1 MARDRKRWL
10 TRTALARFYRWK
22 KCKRLAP
29 LRKRLL
35 QGERPCP
42 SAEPSQRRKPETTPQ
57 QPRDRLTEI
66 RDEIRDIQQQI
77 ETQRRH
83 RRIIRTAEDFKS
95 MERAIAALT
104 NRLSALLMAEATQA
118 ALDDSENR
126 RQARSL
132 VQGAGHT
139 FKDQGRRD
147 VTLRTTCG
155 QVIVR
160 ATYFSRNCDHSKA
173 GKGMYPML
181 LLWGVQDRCTAAIV
195 SEISKLVAMLGS
207 LEEVEQVLSDRG
219 QPLDFKT
226 IRTIAYRFATRAR
239 AAQRVGDL
247 NWGET
252 VAGRRVVLSTD
263 GGRIRIRTTKRGPK
277 TAKGRNRYRT
287 DWREPKLLI
296 IYVVDEKGQMDREFL
311 AVIDG
316 TLGGPDAIFKLM
328 EFYLRELKIT
338 TADKVL
344 FVADGARW
352 IWNRVGALL
361 RRLGVKPD
369 QVNELVDFY
378 HAVEHLGKIAALQ
391 RRWTAAERQAWIGR
405 QRRRLLKGG
414 VEEVQAA
421 IDAVCGSRPG
431 KALKREREYFKRN
444 GGKGRMDYARIASL
458 KLPIGSGAIES
469 AIRRV
474 VNLRLKGPSIY
485 WHKTSAEAVLLLRSY
500 YKAGR
505 WNHLE
510 KQALTTATASARV
523 SRPKGIAPPARCQ
536 TWQAAAPAAS
546 RVRGRPHSRPTG
558 RACGLE
564 MSA

>member
-1 MARDRKRWL
+1 MPKRK
-10 TRTALARFYRWK
+10 
-22 KCKRLAP
+22 
-29 LRKRLL
+29 
-35 QGERPCP
+35 P
-42 SAEPSQRRKPETTPQ
+42 SERRKLAKNSQP
-57 QPRDRLTEI
+57 PRDRLAEI
-66 RDEIRDIQQQI
+66 RAEIQVVQREIEAKRRDG
-77 ETQRRH
+77 RV
-83 RRIIRTAEDFKS
+83 IRTADDFRS
-95 MERAIAALT
+95 MERAIATLT
-104 NRLSALLMAEATQA
+104 HRLSALLMAEATQA
-118 ALDDSENR
+118 ALDDPENR

-132 VQGAGHT
+132 AQGAGHT
-139 FKDQGRRD
+139 FKDQGRREFA
-147 VTLRTTCG
+147 LRTACG
-155 QVIVR
+155 RVIVR
-160 ATYFSRNCDHSKA
+160 ATYFSRNCDRGKK

-181 LLWGVQDRCTAAIV
+181 LSWGVQDRCTAAFA

-226 IRTIAYRFATRAR
+226 IRAIAYRFAARAR
-239 AAQRVGDL
+239 AGQRVGSL

-252 VAGRRVVLSTD
+252 VAGRRVVVSTD
-263 GGRIRIRTTKRGPK
+263 GGRLRIRTTKRGPR

-296 IYVVDEKGQMDREFL
+296 IYLADEKGQMDREFL

-328 EFYLRELKIT
+328 EFYLRELRIT
-338 TADKVL
+338 AADKVL

-352 IWNRVGALL
+352 IWNRVGAML
-361 RRLGVKPD
+361 RRLGVRPE

-414 VEEVQAA
+414 FEAVHAA
-421 IDAVCGSRPG
+421 LDAVCGPRPG
-431 KALKREREYFKRN
+431 KALKRERDYFKRN
-444 GGKGRMDYARIASL
+444 GGKGRMNYAQVAALR
-458 KLPIGSGAIES
+458 LPIGSGAVES

-510 KQALTTATASARV
+510 KQALTTTTER
-523 SRPKGIAPPARCQ
+523 
-536 TWQAAAPAAS
+536 AA
-546 RVRGRPHSRPTG
+546 
-558 RACGLE
+558 
-564 MSA
+564 

>member
-1 MARDRKRWL
+1 MPKRK
-10 TRTALARFYRWK
+10 
-22 KCKRLAP
+22 
-29 LRKRLL
+29 
-35 QGERPCP
+35 P
-42 SAEPSQRRKPETTPQ
+42 SRRRKPEKPPQ
-57 QPRDRLTEI
+57 PPRDRLAEI
-66 RDEIRDIQQQI
+66 RAEIQDVQQQI
-77 ETQRRH
+77 ETQRRDG
-83 RRIIRTAEDFKS
+83 RVIRTADDFKS
-95 MERAIAALT
+95 LERAIAALAD
-104 NRLSALLMAEATQA
+104 RLSALLMAEATQA
-118 ALDDSENR
+118 ALDDAENR

-132 VQGAGHT
+132 AKGAGHT
-139 FKDQGRRD
+139 IKDQGRRD

-155 QVIVR
+155 LIIIR
-160 ATYFSRNCDHSKA
+160 ATYFSRNCDRTKS
-173 GKGMYPML
+173 GQGMYPML
-181 LLWGVQDRCTAAIV
+181 LLWGVQDHCTAAVV

-226 IRTIAYRFATRAR
+226 IRTIAYRFAARAR
-239 AAQRVGDL
+239 AARRAGDL

-277 TAKGRNRYRT
+277 TAQGRNRYRT

-296 IYVVDEKGQMDREFL
+296 ISVVDEKGEMDREFL

-316 TLGGPDAIFKLM
+316 TLDGPDAIFKLM
-328 EFYLRELKIT
+328 ELYLRELRIT

-352 IWNRVGALL
+352 IWNRVGAML

-369 QVNELVDFY
+369 RVNELVDFY

-391 RRWTAAERQAWIGR
+391 RRWSAAERQAWIGR

-414 VEEVQAA
+414 IAEVQAT
-421 IDAVCGSRPG
+421 IDAVCGSRPS
-431 KALKREREYFKRN
+431 KALKRERAYFKGN
-444 GGKGRMDYARIASL
+444 GGQGRMDYARVAAL

-485 WHKTSAEAVLLLRSY
+485 WHKPSAEAVLLLRSY

-510 KQALTTATASARV
+510 RQALTTTT
-523 SRPKGIAPPARCQ
+523 GIAA
-536 TWQAAAPAAS
+536 
-546 RVRGRPHSRPTG
+546 
-558 RACGLE
+558 
-564 MSA
+564 

>member
-1 MARDRKRWL
+1 MPKRK
-10 TRTALARFYRWK
+10 
-22 KCKRLAP
+22 
-29 LRKRLL
+29 
-35 QGERPCP
+35 
-42 SAEPSQRRKPETTPQ
+42 PSQRRKPETTPQ
-57 QPRDRLTEI
+57 PPRDRLAEIRAEI
-66 RDEIRDIQQQI
+66 RDVQQQI
-77 ETQRRH
+77 ETRR
-83 RRIIRTAEDFKS
+83 REGRIIRTAEDFQS

-104 NRLSALLMAEATQA
+104 DRLSALLVAEATQA

-126 RQARSL
+126 RRARSFA
-132 VQGAGHT
+132 QGAGHT

-147 VTLRTTCG
+147 VTLETTCG
-155 QVIVR
+155 PILVR
-160 ATYFSRNCDHSKA
+160 VTYFSRNCDRRKA
-173 GKGMYPML
+173 GKGIYPIL
-181 LLWGVQDRCTAAIV
+181 RLWGVQDRCTAAIA
-195 SEISKLVAMLGS
+195 SEVSKLVAMLGS

-219 QPLDFKT
+219 RPLDFKT
-226 IRTIAYRFATRAR
+226 IRTIAYRFAARAR
-239 AAQRVGDL
+239 AAQRAGGL

-296 IYVVDEKGQMDREFL
+296 IYVADEKGQMDREFL

-352 IWNRVGALL
+352 IWNRAGAML
-361 RRLGVKPD
+361 RRLGVESE

-378 HAVEHLGKIAALQ
+378 HAVEHLGKIAALR
-391 RRWTAAERQAWIGR
+391 RRWTASERRAWIGR
-405 QRRRLLKGG
+405 QRRRLLRGEI
-414 VEEVQAA
+414 EEVQAA
-421 IDAVCGSRPG
+421 IDTVCGSRPG
-431 KALKREREYFKRN
+431 KALRRERDYFKRN
-444 GGKGRMDYARIASL
+444 GAKGRMDYARVAAL

-474 VNLRLKGPSIY
+474 VNLRLKGPTIY

-510 KQALTTATASARV
+510 KQALTTATASA
-523 SRPKGIAPPARCQ
+523 
-536 TWQAAAPAAS
+536 
-546 RVRGRPHSRPTG
+546 
-558 RACGLE
+558 E
-564 MSA
+564 

>member
-1 MARDRKRWL
+1 M
-10 TRTALARFYRWK
+10 
-22 KCKRLAP
+22 
-29 LRKRLL
+29 
-35 QGERPCP
+35 
-42 SAEPSQRRKPETTPQ
+42 
-57 QPRDRLTEI
+57 
-66 RDEIRDIQQQI
+66 
-77 ETQRRH
+77 
-83 RRIIRTAEDFKS
+83 IRTAEDFKS
-95 MERAIAALT
+95 LERAIAALT
-104 NRLSALLMAEATQA
+104 NRLSALLVAEATQA

-132 VQGAGHT
+132 AQGAGHT
-139 FKDQGRRD
+139 IKDQGRRD
-147 VTLRTTCG
+147 VTLLTTCG
-155 QVIVR
+155 QIIVR
-160 ATYFSRNCDHSKA
+160 ATYFSRNCDRGKA

-181 LLWGVQDRCTAAIV
+181 LLWGVQDRCTAAIAA
-195 SEISKLVAMLGS
+195 EISKLVAMLGS
-207 LEEVEQVLSDRG
+207 LQEVEQVLSDRG

-239 AAQRVGDL
+239 AAQRVGNL
-247 NWGET
+247 NWEET
-252 VAGRRVVLSTD
+252 VAGRRVVISTD

-328 EFYLRELKIT
+328 EFYLRELKII

-361 RRLGVKPD
+361 RRLGVKPE
-369 QVNELVDFY
+369 QVHELVDFY

-391 RRWTAAERQAWIGR
+391 RRWTASERQAWWIGR

-421 IDAVCGSRPG
+421 IDAVCGCRPG

-444 GGKGRMDYARIASL
+444 GGKGRMDSARVAAL

-474 VNLRLKGPSIY
+474 VNLRLKGPSIS

-510 KQALTTATASARV
+510 KQALTTAT
-523 SRPKGIAPPARCQ
+523 GIA
-536 TWQAAAPAAS
+536 T
-546 RVRGRPHSRPTG
+546 
-558 RACGLE
+558 
-564 MSA
+564 

>member
-1 MARDRKRWL
+1 MPKRK
-10 TRTALARFYRWK
+10 
-22 KCKRLAP
+22 
-29 LRKRLL
+29 
-35 QGERPCP
+35 
-42 SAEPSQRRKPETTPQ
+42 PSQRRKPEQTPQ
-57 QPRDRLTEI
+57 QPRDRLAEI
-66 RDEIRDIQQQI
+66 RAEIQDVQQQI
-77 ETQRRH
+77 ETKRREG
-83 RRIIRTAEDFKS
+83 RVIRTADDFKS

-118 ALDDSENR
+118 ALDDAENR
-126 RQARSL
+126 RQARSFA
-132 VQGAGHT
+132 QGAGHT
-139 FKDQGRRD
+139 VKDQGRRD

-160 ATYFSRNCDHSKA
+160 ATYFSRNCDRRKA

-181 LLWGVQDRCTAAIV
+181 LTWGVQDRCSAAV
-195 SEISKLVAMLGS
+195 ASEVSKLVAMLGS
-207 LEEVEQVLSDRG
+207 LEEVERVLSDRG
-219 QPLDFKT
+219 RPLDFKT
-226 IRTIAYRFATRAR
+226 IRTIASRFAARAR
-239 AAQRVGDL
+239 TAQRAGDL

-263 GGRIRIRTTKRGPK
+263 GGGIRIRTTKRGPR
-277 TAKGRNRYRT
+277 TAKGRNRSRT

-296 IYVVDEKGQMDREFL
+296 ISVADEEGQRDREFL

-328 EFYLRELKIT
+328 EFYLCELKIT

-369 QVNELVDFY
+369 RINELGDFY

-421 IDAVCGSRPG
+421 LDAVCGSRPG

-444 GGKGRMDYARIASL
+444 GGKSRMDYARMAAL

-510 KQALTTATASARV
+510 RQALTITKISAD
-523 SRPKGIAPPARCQ
+523 
-536 TWQAAAPAAS
+536 
-546 RVRGRPHSRPTG
+546 
-558 RACGLE
+558 
-564 MSA
+564 